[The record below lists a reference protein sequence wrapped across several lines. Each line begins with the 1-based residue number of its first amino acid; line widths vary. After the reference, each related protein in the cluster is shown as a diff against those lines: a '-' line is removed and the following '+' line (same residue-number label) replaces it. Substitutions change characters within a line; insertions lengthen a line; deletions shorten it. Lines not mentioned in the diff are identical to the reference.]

1 MNIAE
6 MQFDY
11 SRMSLDIFVTG
22 CNPPH
27 CVGCH
32 NSELWDFE
40 VGYPYEVFMK
50 NVKNRIS
57 SFSRVIDRV
66 SIMGGEPLDQNLKD
80 LKDLIERL
88 DEAKDSK
95 VELWLFTKYSLMTVK
110 QRLPAAM
117 YKFDFIKCGKYDINK
132 TEDCVRQYGVLLAS
146 SNQKIYKKGVDYD
159 D

>member
-50 NVKNRIS
+50 WDLGFRQDNTAVK
-57 SFSRVIDRV
+57 
-66 SIMGGEPLDQNLKD
+66 SIQK
-80 LKDLIERL
+80 
-88 DEAKDSK
+88 
-95 VELWLFTKYSLMTVK
+95 
-110 QRLPAAM
+110 
-117 YKFDFIKCGKYDINK
+117 
-132 TEDCVRQYGVLLAS
+132 
-146 SNQKIYKKGVDYD
+146 NQKLFE
-159 D
+159 